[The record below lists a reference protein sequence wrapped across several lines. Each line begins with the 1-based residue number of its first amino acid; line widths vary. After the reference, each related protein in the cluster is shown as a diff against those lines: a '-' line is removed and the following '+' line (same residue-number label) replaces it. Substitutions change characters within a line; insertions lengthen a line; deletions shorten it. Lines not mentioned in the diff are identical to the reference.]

1 MTSRRRRH
9 RQPYR
14 VLSSGAVTA
23 LLGLA
28 LLAPNAY
35 AAGTFAVTAHGSAVG
50 LAAVMPMGKPP
61 DVTILQGSVR
71 LDWAPSIFASG
82 REVGGY
88 ILNRDQ
94 TGSTKVVQ
102 VCTVAAPF
110 RSCEDSPPA
119 GQQVVYTVIPTDEL
133 WRGPASAPSAP
144 VTMPPSTLAVTTV
157 PSPSPATSPSP
168 TPSPTPSATPSALP
182 GPSSTP
188 SPTPTPSLTASD
200 TPSPT
205 PTATPSPS
213 PS

>member
-50 LAAVMPMGKPP
+50 LAAVMPMGTPP
-61 DVTILQGSVR
+61 NVTLLQGSVR

-82 REVGGY
+82 REVSGY

-94 TGSTKVVQ
+94 AGSTTVVQ
-102 VCTVAAPF
+102 VCAIAPPF
-110 RSCEDSPPA
+110 RTCQDSPPA
-119 GQQVVYTVIPTDEL
+119 GQQVVYTVIPTDQL

-144 VTMPPSTLAVTTV
+144 VTMPPATLAVTSA

-168 TPSPTPSATPSALP
+168 TATPASTPSAISMPSPTPRPVLR
-182 GPSSTP
+182 
-188 SPTPTPSLTASD
+188 PTPTPT
-200 TPSPT
+200 PT
-205 PTATPSPS
+205 PAPS
-213 PS
+213 